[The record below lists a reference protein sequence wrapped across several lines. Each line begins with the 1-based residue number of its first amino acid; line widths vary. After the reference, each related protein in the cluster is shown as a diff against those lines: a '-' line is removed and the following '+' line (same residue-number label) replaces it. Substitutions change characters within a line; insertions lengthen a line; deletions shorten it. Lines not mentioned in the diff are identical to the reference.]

1 MKRHHLFI
9 FFVAEVFCLLYPGTH
24 WVRAYAERPIDP
36 HILPR
41 THHLIP
47 TVLHQTPPPLVSAEG
62 LFVVDIDSWTP
73 VLFRNENSPLFPA
86 STTKMI
92 TALTSRRLYPQHKIV
107 DVKVATT
114 EGQLMDLHE
123 GERVTVEN
131 LLYGSLVH
139 SANDAAFAL
148 AWASGDPAKF
158 VDEMNKTAY
167 EVGMRASHFTNPAG
181 FDEPDTYSTP
191 RDLAFAARAVLTDP
205 YLRAM
210 VSTKSITVLDEDFRY
225 THQLTNVNQ
234 LLGVVPGLGG
244 VKTGLTEG
252 AGQNLVSYYKQ
263 PDTNHEYLVVVMKS
277 DDRFKDTEAI
287 IKWLQT
293 DLSYVSTEE

>member
-1 MKRHHLFI
+1 MKRYHLFV
-9 FFVAEVFCLLYPGTH
+9 FFVAEVFCMLYPGNH
-24 WVRAYAERPIDP
+24 WIRVYAERPVKP
-36 HILPR
+36 YTKPQVHRP
-41 THHLIP
+41 IP
-47 TVLHQTPPPLVSAEG
+47 TVMHQTPPPGVSAEG
-62 LFVVDIDSWTP
+62 LFVVEKDSWTP
-73 VLFRNENSPLFPA
+73 VLLRNENTPLFPA
-86 STTKMI
+86 STTKML
-92 TALTSRRLYPQHKIV
+92 TALTSRRLYPPHKIV
-107 DVKVATT
+107 HVKVATS

-123 GERVTVEN
+123 GERITVEN

-148 AWASGDPAKF
+148 SWANGDPAKF
-158 VDEMNKTAY
+158 NDEMNKTAY
-167 EVGMRASHFTNPAG
+167 EVGMRASNFTNPAG
-181 FDEPDTYSTP
+181 FDEPDMYTTP
-191 RDLAFAARAVLTDP
+191 RDLAFAARALLTDP

-263 PDTNHEYLVVVMKS
+263 PDTPHEYLIVVMKS
-277 DDRFKDTEAI
+277 EDRFKDTEAI

-293 DLSYVSTEE
+293 DVQYVSVGE

>member
-1 MKRHHLFI
+1 MKRHHLVIFI
-9 FFVAEVFCLLYPGTH
+9 VVEIFCLLYPGSH
-24 WVRAYAERPIDP
+24 YIRAYADRPIDP
-36 HILPR
+36 IAKVPSR
-41 THHLIP
+41 HLIP
-47 TVLHQTPPPLVSAEG
+47 SVNHRTASPVVSAEG
-62 LFVVDIDSWTP
+62 LFVVDIGSWTP
-73 VLFRNENSPLFPA
+73 VLIRNEQASLFPA

-92 TALTSRRLYPQHKIV
+92 TALTSRRLYPQHMIV

-114 EGQLMDLHE
+114 EGQLMDLHD
-123 GERVTVEN
+123 GERITVEN

-139 SANDAAFAL
+139 SANDAAYAL
-148 AWASGDPAKF
+148 AWAGGDPTAF
-158 VDEMNKTAY
+158 VAEMNQTAY
-167 EVGMRASHFTNPAG
+167 AVGMRASRFTNPAG
-181 FDEPDTYSTP
+181 FDEPDMYSTP
-191 RDLAFAARAVLTDP
+191 RDLAFAARAILADP

-225 THQLTNVNQ
+225 AHQLTNVNQ

-263 PDTNHEYLVVVMKS
+263 PDTSHEYLIVVMKS
-277 DDRFKDTEAI
+277 EDRFKDTEAI

-293 DLSYVSTEE
+293 DVSYVSTEE